1 MKIYEMKRHILFILT
16 LLLFFHA
23 KSQPN
28 CIFTHYSSENGL
40 SQNSIMSMVQDHNGV
55 LWFSTWDGINRFNGY
70 DFKVYKARQG
80 NKITMTNNRV
90 DLLEV
95 DPYNYIWLQTY
106 DYRVYRFD
114 QRTEKFEQIPAEG
127 EEEGMRFSSIKILPD
142 SVIWLLS
149 ENEGAVRVK
158 TNPKDYSITTQV
170 YATHS
175 RGGNAVHINQVFSD
189 AYNQEWLLTDNGLL
203 KITNDKEEPVSYFVN
218 IQSGKDEPVQAFYSF
233 CSYGDELYFG
243 SDRGRIWCYS
253 LQNEIFRL
261 WELPVKDKVIAINEI
276 KGTIKEINLLELET
290 KLSGKNDK
298 KNAIL
303 EVHSGAGGT
312 ESCDWADMLL
322 RMYLRWCDKKNF
334 KYEILDTLPGE
345 EAGVKKVIVLVKG
358 LNAYGYLKCERG
370 VHRLVRL
377 SPFDSQNR
385 RHTSFAAVEVIPEEN
400 DDINIEIK
408 DSDIRVDVY
417 RSSGAGG
424 QGVNTTDSA
433 VRITHLPTG
442 IVVTCQNERSQLK
455 NKEQAMVV
463 LKSKLYALE
472 EQKKLEES
480 EEYKKGQS
488 SINFGSQIR
497 SYVMHP
503 YSMVKDHRTN
513 YETSNVSKVLD
524 GDIDEFIESYLNMS
538 KE

>member
-1 MKIYEMKRHILFILT
+1 M
-16 LLLFFHA
+16 
-23 KSQPN
+23 
-28 CIFTHYSSENGL
+28 
-40 SQNSIMSMVQDHNGV
+40 
-55 LWFSTWDGINRFNGY
+55 
-70 DFKVYKARQG
+70 
-80 NKITMTNNRV
+80 
-90 DLLEV
+90 
-95 DPYNYIWLQTY
+95 
-106 DYRVYRFD
+106 
-114 QRTEKFEQIPAEG
+114 
-127 EEEGMRFSSIKILPD
+127 
-142 SVIWLLS
+142 
-149 ENEGAVRVK
+149 
-158 TNPKDYSITTQV
+158 
-170 YATHS
+170 
-175 RGGNAVHINQVFSD
+175 
-189 AYNQEWLLTDNGLL
+189 
-203 KITNDKEEPVSYFVN
+203 
-218 IQSGKDEPVQAFYSF
+218 
-233 CSYGDELYFG
+233 
-243 SDRGRIWCYS
+243 
-253 LQNEIFRL
+253 
-261 WELPVKDKVIAINEI
+261 
-276 KGTIKEINLLELET
+276 ET

-345 EAGVKKVIVLVKG
+345 EAGIKKAIVLIKG

-488 SINFGSQIR
+488 SQIR

>member
-1 MKIYEMKRHILFILT
+1 MESYIDIV
-16 LLLFFHA
+16 
-23 KSQPN
+23 
-28 CIFTHYSSENGL
+28 
-40 SQNSIMSMVQDHNGV
+40 NS
-55 LWFSTWDGINRFNGY
+55 
-70 DFKVYKARQG
+70 
-80 NKITMTNNRV
+80 
-90 DLLEV
+90 
-95 DPYNYIWLQTY
+95 
-106 DYRVYRFD
+106 
-114 QRTEKFEQIPAEG
+114 
-127 EEEGMRFSSIKILPD
+127 
-142 SVIWLLS
+142 
-149 ENEGAVRVK
+149 
-158 TNPKDYSITTQV
+158 
-170 YATHS
+170 
-175 RGGNAVHINQVFSD
+175 
-189 AYNQEWLLTDNGLL
+189 
-203 KITNDKEEPVSYFVN
+203 ND
-218 IQSGKDEPVQAFYSF
+218 
-233 CSYGDELYFG
+233 DEL
-243 SDRGRIWCYS
+243 I
-253 LQNEIFRL
+253 NEL
-261 WELPVKDKVIAINEI
+261 INEI

-312 ESCDWADMLL
+312 ESCDWADILL

-345 EAGVKKVIVLVKG
+345 EAGIKKAIVLVKG